1 MGREERVW
9 HLTRRVRLDRSP
21 GSTGGVLLDTTSATI
36 CSANESAMDLLD
48 ILRNGADS
56 HSLVDKLTS
65 DYQVSLRRA
74 VADVDQFLHQL
85 KSLRLVDGQD

>member
-1 MGREERVW
+1 MASEDRVW
-9 HLTRRVRLDRSP
+9 HLTSRVRLDRSP
-21 GSTGGVLLDTTSATI
+21 GSTGGILFDTTSATI

-56 HSLVDKLTS
+56 YSLVDKLTS

-74 VADVDQFLHQL
+74 VVDVDQFLHQL
-85 KSLRLVDGQD
+85 KSRRLVDGQD

>member
-1 MGREERVW
+1 MGGEESVW

-21 GSTGGVLLDTTSATI
+21 GGTGGVLLDTNSATI

-56 HSLVDKLTS
+56 HSLVEKLTS
-65 DYQVSLRRA
+65 DYQVSLRCA
-74 VADVDQFLHQL
+74 ATDVDQFLHQL
-85 KSLRLVDGQD
+85 KSLRLIDEQD